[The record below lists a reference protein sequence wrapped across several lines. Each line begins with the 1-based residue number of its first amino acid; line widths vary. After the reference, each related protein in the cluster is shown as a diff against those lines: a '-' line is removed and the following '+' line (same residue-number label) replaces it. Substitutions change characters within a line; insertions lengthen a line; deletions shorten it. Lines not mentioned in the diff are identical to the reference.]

1 MPRPG
6 TRSSLSNESGDKLLE
21 RRPSQYSDSVLNS
34 YLFNPDDY
42 FGLYGQDGLP
52 AGKESTIAVCQMKES
67 LETREETVAALR
79 KTIDRLDLPFDVL
92 VLPEL
97 ALSGLVTS
105 DTQARALAEVIR
117 DSESVKLLT
126 ALARDNDAFVVTSIV
141 EQDSGR
147 MYNTALLVGPEG
159 LVGSYRK
166 VHLSMDDRAWASPGD
181 GGFPVFDIPAGR
193 VGLLVGHD
201 AMFPEAARAF
211 GVKGADLIC
220 VPAALKYPRVTSLGP
235 TDVPFEEPILREA
248 DDVHWHLLRSRSEE
262 NNAMVAFAN
271 RCGRDY
277 IGRSG
282 VFDKQG
288 DGSLRHEVVAS
299 EDRPEVVALTLSTA
313 QTPGLDR
320 PTSAGRV
327 KDMVRMRQTYWYTP
341 IVQSRPAP
349 DGP

>member
-1 MPRPG
+1 
-6 TRSSLSNESGDKLLE
+6 
-21 RRPSQYSDSVLNS
+21 
-34 YLFNPDDY
+34 
-42 FGLYGQDGLP
+42 
-52 AGKESTIAVCQMKES
+52 MKES

-79 KTIDRLDLPFDVL
+79 KTIDRIDLPFDVL

-105 DTQARALAEVIR
+105 DTQARSLAEVIR

-147 MYNTALLVGPEG
+147 MYNTALLVGSEG

-193 VGLLVGHD
+193 VGLMVGHD

-220 VPAALKYPRVTSLGP
+220 VPAALKYPGPRAWGPPMFPSKSLSSGKP
-235 TDVPFEEPILREA
+235 TTCTGTCSAPAAR
-248 DDVHWHLLRSRSEE
+248 R
-262 NNAMVAFAN
+262 
-271 RCGRDY
+271 
-277 IGRSG
+277 
-282 VFDKQG
+282 
-288 DGSLRHEVVAS
+288 
-299 EDRPEVVALTLSTA
+299 T
-313 QTPGLDR
+313 TP
-320 PTSAGRV
+320 
-327 KDMVRMRQTYWYTP
+327 W
-341 IVQSRPAP
+341 
-349 DGP
+349 